1 MRKKAQSFSGS
12 ASEKE
17 NSNIPHSLSLNEVSG
32 YIQLEEKQ
40 EEVIFP
46 LNTPPRERINSKT
59 LLLISTIL
67 GAGVGLA
74 MMPIFNEEVEHL
86 ENYGINVHENTTF
99 FAISTI
105 NTLVIMGFYA
115 AFSMYKYLSGT
126 KQVESKDFSQEQKLA
141 LKLIE
146 TGCVLKA
153 LIPVGLLWDIELD
166 NQQIQGTKG
175 FDKFIAWATF
185 TSLPLIIFNSLNNFK
200 QIDKY
205 IANKYEDTELNTT
218 GSKLVTYGISSTS
231 LVGRGI
237 SFTYILDNF
246 FTQLG
251 FKQTTSLPV
260 AIITGGVI
268 GNLIGGLNEYSQLKK
283 LFKVTKDNNISY
295 KELSLGTLAA
305 IEGGWF
311 TLPLISEGLENTK
324 NWNPLLKGAIFS
336 SFFLSHANLEAS
348 HIYHSLLP
356 EHHQEEQYDQ
366 VQLSGE
372 TGELI

>member
-1 MRKKAQSFSGS
+1 MRKKAQSFSAS

-46 LNTPPRERINSKT
+46 LNTPSRKHINNKVS
-59 LLLISTIL
+59 LLTSTIL

-86 ENYGINVHENTTF
+86 ENYGINVHGNTTF

-105 NTLVIMGFYA
+105 NTLIIMGYCA
-115 AFSMYKYLSGT
+115 GWAMYKYLSGT
-126 KQVESKDFSQEQKLA
+126 KRVESKDFSQEQKLA
-141 LKLIE
+141 LKLAE

-153 LIPVGLLWDIELD
+153 LIPVGLLWDIELH
-166 NQQIQGTKG
+166 NQEVQGTKG
-175 FDKFIAWATF
+175 FDQFIAWATF

-200 QIDKY
+200 QIDKFV
-205 IANKYEDTELNTT
+205 ANKSEDIELNTL
-218 GSKLVTYGISSTS
+218 GSKLVTYGISSIS
-231 LVGRGI
+231 SVGRGV
-237 SFTYILDNF
+237 SFTYILDNL

-260 AIITGGVI
+260 AIITGGII
-268 GNLIGGLNEYSQLKK
+268 GNVIGGLNEYSQLKK
-283 LFKVTKDNNISY
+283 LFKVSDNNISY
-295 KELSLGTLAA
+295 NDLALGTLAA

-311 TLPLISEGLENTK
+311 TLPCPFSK
-324 NWNPLLKGAIFS
+324 NA
-336 SFFLSHANLEAS
+336 
-348 HIYHSLLP
+348 
-356 EHHQEEQYDQ
+356 
-366 VQLSGE
+366 
-372 TGELI
+372 

>member
-1 MRKKAQSFSGS
+1 MRKKAQSFSAS

-40 EEVIFP
+40 EEVIFS

-59 LLLISTIL
+59 LLLTSTIL
-67 GAGVGLA
+67 GVGVGLA

-86 ENYGINVHENTTF
+86 ENYGINVHDNTTF

-105 NTLVIMGFYA
+105 NTLIIMGYCA
-115 AFSMYKYLSGT
+115 GLAMYKYLSGT
-126 KQVESKDFSQEQKLA
+126 KRVESKDFSREQKLA
-141 LKLIE
+141 LKLAE

-153 LIPVGLLWDIELD
+153 LIPVGLLWDIELH
-166 NQQIQGTKG
+166 NQEVQGTKG
-175 FDKFIAWATF
+175 FDQFIAWATF

-200 QIDKY
+200 QIDKFV
-205 IANKYEDTELNTT
+205 ANKSEDIELNTL
-218 GSKLVTYGISSTS
+218 GSKLVTYGISSIS
-231 LVGRGI
+231 SVGRGV
-237 SFTYILDNF
+237 SFTYILDNL

-260 AIITGGVI
+260 AIITGGII
-268 GNLIGGLNEYSQLKK
+268 GNVIGGLNEYSQLKK
-283 LFKVTKDNNISY
+283 LFKVTDNNISN
-295 KELSLGTLAA
+295 KELALGTLAA

-356 EHHQEEQYDQ
+356 QHQQEEQYDE

>member
-17 NSNIPHSLSLNEVSG
+17 NSNIPHSLSLGDISC

-40 EEVIFP
+40 EDVIFP
-46 LNTPPRERINSKT
+46 SNTPPKKHINNKI
-59 LLLISTIL
+59 LLLTSTIL

-86 ENYGINVHENTTF
+86 ENYGINVHGNTTF

-105 NTLVIMGFYA
+105 NTLIVMGFCS
-115 AFSMYKYLSGT
+115 AFAMYKYLSSA
-126 KQVESKDFSQEQKLA
+126 KQGKPKDFSQEQKLA

-153 LIPVGLLWDIELD
+153 LVPVGLLWDIELN
-166 NQQIQGTKG
+166 NQEVQGTNG
-175 FDKFIAWATF
+175 FDQFIAWATF

-200 QIDKY
+200 QIDKF
-205 IANKYEDTELNTT
+205 IANKSENIELNTF
-218 GSKLVTYGISSTS
+218 GSKLVTYGISFTS
-231 LVGRGI
+231 LIGRGV

-260 AIITGGVI
+260 AIITSGVI
-268 GNLIGGLNEYSQLKK
+268 GNVIGGLNEYSQLKK
-283 LFKVTKDNNISY
+283 LFKVTDNNISY
-295 KELSLGTLAA
+295 RELALGTLAA
-305 IEGGWF
+305 LEGAWF
-311 TLPLISEGLENTK
+311 TLPLISEGLNNTK
-324 NWNPLLKGAIFS
+324 DWNPLLKGAIFS
-336 SFFLSHANLEAS
+336 SFFLSHTNLEAS

-356 EHHQEEQYDQ
+356 QHQQEEQYDE